1 MKYYHTGELE
11 KLLGVKG
18 HIIRYWEKEI
28 PILQPIKDGRG
39 KYKYS
44 MRDVQL
50 LMRIKYLLVDR
61 KYTVEGAYE
70 EIFREISGVTQDLKA
85 EIEAMR
91 AELLDVYFINR
102 NRL

>member
-1 MKYYHTGELE
+1 MKYYQTGELE

-18 HIIRYWEKEI
+18 HIIRYWEREI
-28 PILQPIKDGRG
+28 PIIQPVKDGRG
-39 KYKYS
+39 KYQYS

-50 LMRIKYLLVDR
+50 LLRIKHLLVDR

-70 EIFREISGVTQDLKA
+70 ELLGEISGETQNLKA

-91 AELLDVYFINR
+91 AELLNVYFLNH